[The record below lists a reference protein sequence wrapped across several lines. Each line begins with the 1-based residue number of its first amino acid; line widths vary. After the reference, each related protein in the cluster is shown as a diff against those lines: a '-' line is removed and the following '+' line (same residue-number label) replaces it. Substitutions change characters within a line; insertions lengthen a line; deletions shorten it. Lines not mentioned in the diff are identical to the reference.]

1 MTHRRAFSA
10 LAALAA
16 LAPGC
21 WGHGLLRRPR
31 RRIADRDAG
40 LVACPRC
47 RAEPGAP
54 CDRRTLGRYAQHR
67 ARVEAART
75 ARVQWD
81 HESRNLAQRLY
92 RTIRGQQR

>member
-1 MTHRRAFSA
+1 MSHRRAFS
-10 LAALAA
+10 ALAA

-31 RRIADRDAG
+31 RRIADRDAR

-47 RAEPGAP
+47 RAEPGEP

-67 ARVEAART
+67 ARVEATRT

-81 HESRNLAQRLY
+81 RQSWHLAHRLY
-92 RTIRGQQR
+92 RTVWRRR